1 MNSHIL
7 LSCDTFASSKMENK
21 LIILLVEKIF
31 SGSFFPPIPFK

>member
-7 LSCDTFASSKMENK
+7 LSRDTFASSKMENK

-31 SGSFFPPIPFK
+31 SGSFFSSHTF